1 MLLSNLIDIHSHILP
16 DVDDGA
22 KEIEDSLR
30 MIESAYR
37 GGVRVIIATPHKLPG
52 AYDAPVK
59 ELKKKLKEIRDLIEE
74 REIGVQILMG
84 RECYLS
90 PELLDYMEGDRR
102 EEISIN
108 NTGYILVE
116 FPFQGIPRYADDL
129 LSRLQ
134 FNGLV
139 PIIAHP
145 ERCVEVARNP
155 NLLEEHIEKG
165 RLFQINVGSLLGRY
179 GRRTKETAEVLVT
192 HRFAHFVASDMH
204 SPRSAMLSSVVER
217 LENLVGERECQRL
230 LHDNPLAVI
239 GNMPIVP
246 PSPIRYKVKRGL
258 SRIFSFFR

>member
-37 GGVRVIIATPHKLPG
+37 GGVRVMIATPHKLPG
-52 AYDAPVK
+52 AYDVPVK
-59 ELKKKLKEIRDLIEE
+59 ELRKKLKEIKDLIEE
-74 REIGVQILMG
+74 RGAGVQILLG

-90 PELLDYMEGDRR
+90 PDLLDYMEGNRR
-102 EEISIN
+102 EEISIED
-108 NTGYILVE
+108 TGYILVE
-116 FPFQGIPRYADDL
+116 FPLQGIPRYADDL

-165 RLFQINVGSLLGRY
+165 RLFQINAGSLLGRY
-179 GRRTKETAEVLVT
+179 GRKTRETAEVLIT

-204 SPRSAMLSSVVER
+204 SPRSPTLGAVVEK
-217 LENLVGERECQRL
+217 LESLVGERECQRL
-230 LHDNPLAVI
+230 LHDNPLAVL

-246 PSPIRYKVKRGL
+246 PSPIRYKAKRGL
-258 SRIFSFFR
+258 SRIFPFFR